1 MPPVLPPVVRRIGD
15 FALFVR
21 FEVGPKLDR
30 PRVGLPVVIGLFRA
44 APVHPAVEMS
54 DDPDL
59 DEFLFV
65 IAQGDF
71 EGFVNWIQNSSTGR
85 G

>member
-1 MPPVLPPVVRRIGD
+1 
-15 FALFVR
+15 
-21 FEVGPKLDR
+21 
-30 PRVGLPVVIGLFRA
+30 
-44 APVHPAVEMS
+44 MS